1 MATRKTESRS
11 FQIRTAKEND
21 FKIEGYAATFGVAA
35 EIGGSFK
42 EIIAPGAFARS
53 LAARADIHA
62 TVQHDFSQLLGRT
75 TNSSLELVEDDKGL
89 RFSIQLDKNVAFHKD
104 VYANVK
110 SGLLNECSFI
120 FEVGPEGQ
128 VWSADGTTRTLTDVN
143 LIEISLV
150 ALPAYSGTS
159 ADARALL
166 ATTDTAELLA
176 RVAAMPGDWARRD
189 KAHELGLRII
199 AERAAEQKRSDTADG
214 DEPTEEDF
222 TAAQEALIE
231 KFGRSACGFAPAHYL
246 LDMNKSSVR
255 TLHMDSQ
262 VRCRCEYTRDDED
275 VFDFGDVTP
284 DSDAGMIGDRAAKR
298 LAEARQI
305 QADSELRQR
314 MAVAAG
320 RAYGRR

>member
-35 EIGGSFK
+35 DIGGFFK

-89 RFSIQLDKNVAFHKD
+89 RFSIQLDQNVAFHKD

-159 ADARALL
+159 ADARALR
-166 ATTDTAELLA
+166 ATTDSAELLA
-176 RVAAMPGDWARRD
+176 KVAALPLLWKQQER
-189 KAHELGLRII
+189 AHELGLEII
-199 AERAAEQKRSDTADG
+199 RSANTPVAQKRSAD
-214 DEPTEEDF
+214 DEISDEDF
-222 TAAQEALIE
+222 DDAQQALLE
-231 KFGRSACGFAPAHYL
+231 KFGRSENGHAPAHWL
-246 LDMNKSSVR
+246 LDMDNSRCR

-262 VRCRCEYTRDDED
+262 VRCRCEYTRDSDD
-275 VFDFGDVTP
+275 VFDFSDIEP
-284 DSDAGMIGDRAAKR
+284 DSDYAGMTGDRAAKR

-320 RAYGRR
+320 RSYGRR